1 MEFVRQLA
9 VVLNPGHS
17 LVRLELNLVV
27 QGIAIR
33 EKEVEI
39 AVLIEIN
46 RFDPTE
52 APMRVA
58 RREEVPLFEASRALV
73 EIRDDGF
80 MFLRQERHNIRTPV
94 PIQIDDGNMDSAVAF
109 VEDVWLKR
117 FGGNGAAIRS
127 VLQVQYI
134 ALDNPA
140 ELDNDQIDVAVG
152 IEIGRLYIGG
162 RAARSRERALPLR
175 ADRVPDGAG
184 EPGRGRCG
192 RGSAGRRRDGAGSRK
207 VGRRRRESRGG
218 TQYWTRSSRR

>member
-17 LVRLELNLVV
+17 LVRLELDLVV

-39 AVLIEIN
+39 AVLIEVN
-46 RFDPTE
+46 GFDPAE

-58 RREEVPLFEASRALV
+58 RREEVLLFEESRALV

-80 MFLRQERHNIRTPV
+80 IFLRQERHNIRTPI
-94 PIQIDDGNMDSAVAF
+94 PIQIDNGNMDGAVAF

-127 VLQVQYI
+127 VLQVQYT

-140 ELDNDQIDVAVG
+140 ELGNDQIDVAVG
-152 IEIGRLYIGG
+152 IEIGRLYIG
-162 RAARSRERALPLR
+162 
-175 ADRVPDGAG
+175 D
-184 EPGRGRCG
+184 
-192 RGSAGRRRDGAGSRK
+192 
-207 VGRRRRESRGG
+207 
-218 TQYWTRSSRR
+218 SSRSKGISSSRAPSSSSQ